1 MKNLL
6 LLLLGLALLA
16 PGRAALAQ
24 APPPK
29 PGASRTIN
37 GLVRNGR
44 TALGVPRV
52 RVQVQGDTASHVY
65 TDADGH
71 FRLLVPNAATATLEF
86 EKYGYTGSTLLL
98 ATQKKPEV
106 RVWLEKEPTVW
117 KSQKGLARD
126 SARRAHEARQAAITK

>member
-1 MKNLL
+1 MKNL

-24 APPPK
+24 APPPQA
-29 PGASRTIN
+29 GASRVVN

-52 RVQVQGDTASHVY
+52 RVQVQGDTASHAL
-65 TDADGH
+65 TDAEGH

-98 ATQKKPEV
+98 ASQKKNAEV
-106 RVWLEKEPTVW
+106 RVWLEREPTVW
-117 KSQKGLARD
+117 ESKKALARD
-126 SARRAHEARQAAITK
+126 SARRAHEAQQAVLTK